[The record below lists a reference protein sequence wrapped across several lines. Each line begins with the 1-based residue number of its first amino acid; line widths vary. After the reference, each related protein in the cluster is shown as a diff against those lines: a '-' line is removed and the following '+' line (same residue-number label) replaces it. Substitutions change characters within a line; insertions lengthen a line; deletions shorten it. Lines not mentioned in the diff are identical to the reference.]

1 MSFEE
6 ENKNSYFGFRQVS
19 EEEKTALVRDVFRSV
34 SDRYDLMNDIMSFG
48 LHRVW
53 KDIAITHSGVRR
65 GHTVLDLAA
74 GSGDLTQR
82 LIRRVGTRGRV
93 ISFDISQPMLQQCK
107 RRMIDKGFIDNVT
120 YVLGNAE
127 SLPFTSRQFHC
138 ITIGFGLRNV
148 TRVQAALSS
157 MFRVLRPG
165 GRILVLEFSQ
175 PVSKM
180 LTRIY
185 DRYSFAIVPKIGRAV
200 VGDDTSYR
208 YLVESIRRHP
218 DQKQLKQ
225 MMVEAGFEDVEYL
238 NLTGGIVALHVGF
251 RY

>member
-1 MSFEE
+1 
-6 ENKNSYFGFRQVS
+6 
-19 EEEKTALVRDVFRSV
+19 
-34 SDRYDLMNDIMSFG
+34 
-48 LHRVW
+48 
-53 KDIAITHSGVRR
+53 
-65 GHTVLDLAA
+65 
-74 GSGDLTQR
+74 
-82 LIRRVGTRGRV
+82 
-93 ISFDISQPMLQQCK
+93 
-107 RRMIDKGFIDNVT
+107 
-120 YVLGNAE
+120 
-127 SLPFTSRQFHC
+127 
-138 ITIGFGLRNV
+138 
-148 TRVQAALSS
+148 

-165 GRILVLEFSQ
+165 GRILVLEFSL

-180 LTRIY
+180 VTRIY

-200 VGDDTSYR
+200 GGDEPSYR